1 MRMLACARV
10 SDELPLALKRDRTE
24 RMTNMTS
31 PKLNAAQAVWPLSLG
46 ASTVV
51 GSLLLACV
59 FPFASFAALAA
70 LTMTPRR
77 GLMLVTAAWAVN
89 QATGFFLM
97 SFPWDAQAVGH
108 GVAILAATMAATV
121 VARFVA
127 DKMQSATALRAV
139 AALASAFVIH
149 QILLRAYASVGGGA
163 ENFSAEII
171 SGVALNDA
179 MWFTGLLALRFVV
192 AHFAGEKALPATA

>member
-1 MRMLACARV
+1 
-10 SDELPLALKRDRTE
+10 
-24 RMTNMTS
+24 MTS
-31 PKLNAAQAVWPLSLG
+31 PKLNAAQAVWPLSLA

-89 QATGFFLM
+89 QAAGFFIM
-97 SFPWDAQAVGH
+97 SFPWEAQAVGH
-108 GVAILAATMAATV
+108 GIAILAATLAATV

-127 DKMQSATALRAV
+127 DKMKGV
-139 AALASAFVIH
+139 AAVRAIGVLASAFVVH

-163 ENFSAEII
+163 ENFSTEII

-179 MWFTGLLALRFVV
+179 IWFTGLVALRFII
-192 AHFAGEKALPATA
+192 AQFAGEKALPATA

>member
-1 MRMLACARV
+1 
-10 SDELPLALKRDRTE
+10 
-24 RMTNMTS
+24 MTS
-31 PKLNAAQAVWPLSLG
+31 PKSKAGQAVWPLSLG

-77 GLMLVTAAWAVN
+77 GLMLVTGAWAVN

-108 GVAILAATMAATV
+108 GIAILAATLAATI
-121 VARFVA
+121 VARLVA
-127 DKMQSATALRAV
+127 DNMRGVTALRAV
-139 AALASAFVIH
+139 AALASAFVVH
-149 QILLRAYASVGGGA
+149 QVLLRGYASFGGGA
-163 ENFSAEII
+163 ENFSAEIV

-179 MWFTGLLALRFVV
+179 MWFTGLLALRFVI
-192 AHFAGEKALPATA
+192 AHLSGEKALPATATA

>member
-1 MRMLACARV
+1 MLACARV
-10 SDELPLALKRDRTE
+10 SDELPLAAKPDRNE
-24 RMTNMTS
+24 RMTIMTS

-77 GLMLVTAAWAVN
+77 GLMLVTGAWAVN

-108 GVAILAATMAATV
+108 GIAILAATLAATV
-121 VARFVA
+121 VARLVA
-127 DKMQSATALRAV
+127 DKMQGVTALRAV
-139 AALASAFVIH
+139 AALASAFVVH
-149 QILLRAYASVGGGA
+149 QILLRAYASVGGGS

-179 MWFTGLLALRFVV
+179 MWFTGLLALRFVI
-192 AHFAGEKALPATA
+192 AHFSGEKALPATA

>member
-1 MRMLACARV
+1 
-10 SDELPLALKRDRTE
+10 
-24 RMTNMTS
+24 MTS
-31 PKLNAAQAVWPLSLG
+31 QKSNAGQTIWPLSLG
-46 ASTVV
+46 LSTVI

-77 GLMLVTAAWAVN
+77 GLMLVTAAWALN

-108 GVAILAATMAATV
+108 GIAILAATLAATMIARLV
-121 VARFVA
+121 VDNMRGAL
-127 DKMQSATALRAV
+127 ALRAG
-139 AALASAFVIH
+139 AALLAAFVVN
-149 QILLRAYASVGGGA
+149 QILLRAYASIGGGA

-171 SGVALNDA
+171 TGVAVNDA
-179 MWFTGLLALRFVV
+179 IWFTGLMLLRAVI
-192 AHFAGEKALPATA
+192 ARLTGERALPATA

>member
-1 MRMLACARV
+1 MSVCARI
-10 SDELPLALKRDRTE
+10 SDELPLAAKPDRNE

-31 PKLNAAQAVWPLSLG
+31 LKLNAGQAVWPLSLG

-77 GLMLVTAAWAVN
+77 GLMLVTAAWALN

-97 SFPWDAQAVGH
+97 SFPWEAQAVGH
-108 GVAILAATMAATV
+108 GIAILAATLVATV
-121 VARFVA
+121 VARLALEKVNGPV
-127 DKMQSATALRAV
+127 ALRAG
-139 AALASAFVIH
+139 AALLSAFVVH
-149 QILLRAYASVGGGA
+149 QVLLRAYASIGGGA

-179 MWFTGLLALRFVV
+179 IWFTGLLVLRAIIVQFS
-192 AHFAGEKALPATA
+192 GEKALPAAA

>member
-1 MRMLACARV
+1 
-10 SDELPLALKRDRTE
+10 
-24 RMTNMTS
+24 MTS
-31 PKLNAAQAVWPLSLG
+31 VKSLSWPVSLA

-77 GLMLVTAAWAVN
+77 GLILVTAAWALN

-97 SFPWDAQAVGH
+97 SFPWEAQAVGH
-108 GVAILAATMAATV
+108 GIAILAATLAAMA
-121 VARFVA
+121 VARAVLA
-127 DKMQSATALRAV
+127 KVSGPIALRPV
-139 AALASAFVIH
+139 AALVSAFVVF
-149 QILLRAYASVGGGA
+149 QVLLRAYASVGGGA

-179 MWFTGLLALRFVV
+179 IWFTGLLTLRAII

>member
-1 MRMLACARV
+1 
-10 SDELPLALKRDRTE
+10 
-24 RMTNMTS
+24 MTS
-31 PKLNAAQAVWPLSLG
+31 AKSAAWPASLA
-46 ASTVV
+46 ASTVL

-70 LTMTPRR
+70 LTMTLRR
-77 GLMLVTAAWAVN
+77 GLMLVTAAWALN

-108 GVAILAATMAATV
+108 GIAILAAVLASTV
-121 VARFVA
+121 VARAVLT
-127 DKMQSATALRAV
+127 KMSSSAAIRAV
-139 AALASAFVIH
+139 AALVSAFVVF

-179 MWFTGLLALRFVV
+179 IWFTGLLALRGVI
-192 AHFAGEKALPATA
+192 AHFSGEKALPATA